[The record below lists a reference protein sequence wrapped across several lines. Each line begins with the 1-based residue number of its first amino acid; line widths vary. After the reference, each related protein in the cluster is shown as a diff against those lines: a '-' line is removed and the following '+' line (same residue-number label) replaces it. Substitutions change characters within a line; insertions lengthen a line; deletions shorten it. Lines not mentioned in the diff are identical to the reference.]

1 MKVLVATRSYLF
13 NVVGGGDVQ
22 VEKTSAALRKR
33 GVKVVLLDKK
43 IRDISKFDILHI
55 FAPSVFSADAYSLAL
70 HARKSGVKV
79 ATSSVFWLPVYKT
92 RALNVLKINPINK
105 MAIRIGNSI
114 PMYGPSYLKLLFE
127 TSDMVLPNTDEER
140 KIIKSV
146 FDIRHN
152 RFSVVPNGVDN
163 EFKDGNKELFKRKF
177 GIENFIL
184 FVGRIERRKNL
195 LKLIK
200 AFETSGLDTELV
212 ILGSVAEEAYYKS
225 CNAISNK
232 KVKFIGPMDHA
243 SRLLKSAYKAAK
255 VVVLPSYYETPG
267 LSALE
272 GGLAGANIAITKVG
286 GTDEYF
292 GKFADY
298 LDPYS
303 INSIRKAIVAA
314 YERPR
319 SDKLQNHILE
329 NFTWDSVAKKTIQA
343 YKSIL

>member
-1 MKVLVATRSYLF
+1 MNVLVATKSYSF
-13 NVVGGGDVQ
+13 NMIGGGDVQ
-22 VEKTSAALRKR
+22 AERTIESLKKL
-33 GVKVVLLDKK
+33 GVNVKLLDKRVK
-43 IRDISKFDILHI
+43 DISKYDILHI
-55 FAPSVFSADAYSLAL
+55 FAPSVFPMDAYSLAEQ
-70 HARKSGVKV
+70 AKKNTKV
-79 ATSSVFWLPVYKT
+79 VVSSVFWLPVYKT

-163 EFKDGNKELFKRKF
+163 EFKDGNRELFRRKF

-212 ILGSVAEEAYYKS
+212 IVGSVAEEAYYKS
-225 CNAISNK
+225 CKAISNK

-272 GGLAGANIAITKVG
+272 GGLAGANIAITKIG

-303 INSIRKAIVAA
+303 ISSIRKAIVAA